1 MFCLLTTGLLVLHVK
16 KMFDFIT
23 TSGIVYLDCHLPNI
37 VYVNIFSRYSPHYAV
52 AIGQKIKERFNWHKT
67 YFENSRKYGFFSL
80 LRNSTRISRSY
91 VHKLNTSFS
100 PDAFLNKFKFYLKSK
115 HFDSPNFT
123 RIHLSSIKKKK

>member
-52 AIGQKIKERFNWHKT
+52 AIG
-67 YFENSRKYGFFSL
+67 
-80 LRNSTRISRSY
+80 
-91 VHKLNTSFS
+91 
-100 PDAFLNKFKFYLKSK
+100 
-115 HFDSPNFT
+115 
-123 RIHLSSIKKKK
+123 